1 MSSVRREDF
10 LSGRAVR
17 YQHRLP
23 GGGGGHPSLRV
34 FEGRY
39 GAEGC
44 GLVGSGGG
52 GGMVGLHAVR
62 ALFQP

>member
-23 GGGGGHPSLRV
+23 GGGGGTQPCGCLR
-34 FEGRY
+34 
-39 GAEGC
+39 A
-44 GLVGSGGG
+44 
-52 GGMVGLHAVR
+52 GMVLRDVG
-62 ALFQP
+62 

>member
-23 GGGGGHPSLRV
+23 GGGGVAPIPAGV
-34 FEGRY
+34 
-39 GAEGC
+39 
-44 GLVGSGGG
+44 
-52 GGMVGLHAVR
+52 
-62 ALFQP
+62 

>member
-10 LSGRAVR
+10 LSGRAVW

-52 GGMVGLHAVR
+52 MVGLHAVR

>member
-17 YQHRLP
+17 HQHRLP
-23 GGGGGHPSLRV
+23 GGWWHPSLRV

-39 GAEGC
+39 GPEGC

-62 ALFQP
+62 ALFQL